1 MDFFALLDDINSVQ
15 QGYFFLNDLRGGETM
30 SDLLDHK
37 EIAHYLK
44 VSPGTIRVW
53 TSKGKIP
60 VLRVGRCT
68 RYSREEIDRWV
79 LKQNGRK
86 PILA

>member
-1 MDFFALLDDINSVQ
+1 ML
-15 QGYFFLNDLRGGETM
+15 
-30 SDLLDHK
+30 DLLDFK
-37 EIAHYLK
+37 EVATYLR

-53 TSKGKIP
+53 TSTGRIP

-79 LKQNGRK
+79 QKQNGRK
-86 PILA
+86 AVPA